1 MRLLLSDIFS
11 CIIYN
16 IKNFKMKKNQINILK
31 DRGIILVSG
40 NDSTEF
46 LQNIITNDI
55 NQVKETNSIFSGIF
69 TPQGKYLYE
78 FFVIKSKEGY
88 LLDCPEEFV
97 EEILIFLDKYKL
109 RSDVKIQNISNK
121 FVVGIIS
128 NAKMEEIKK
137 NENKFSQTIIYR
149 SSSIFKDPRS
159 DKLGSRIISS
169 LEKLYLNIKKL
180 SLNIQD
186 NNDYF
191 YNAYIA
197 GVPIKKL
204 KNLQNN
210 LFGLEANFEEFNA
223 IDFKKGCYIG
233 QENTARMKLK
243 NKIRKKLFAVNSTEN
258 LEIGSEIFVNDNSIG
273 KLLIGNPYPFGLID
287 VFKINKNE
295 LRNNEVLVGKH
306 KAKIIL

>member
-1 MRLLLSDIFS
+1 
-11 CIIYN
+11 
-16 IKNFKMKKNQINILK
+16 MKKNQISILK

-40 NDSTEF
+40 KDSKEF

-55 NQVKETNSIFSGIF
+55 NNVRDTNSIFSGIF

-78 FFVIKSKEGY
+78 FFVLKSDEGY
-88 LLDCPEEFV
+88 LLDCPDEFI
-97 EEILIFLDKYKL
+97 EEIITFLNKYKL
-109 RSDVKIQNISNK
+109 NSEVLIQNISNK

-128 NAKMEEIKK
+128 NEKFDEIKK
-137 NENKFSQTIIYR
+137 NENKFTQTIIYR
-149 SSSIFKDPRS
+149 LSPIFQDPRS
-159 DKLGSRIISS
+159 NKLGSRIISN
-169 LEKLYLNIKKL
+169 LEKLYLTIKKL
-180 SLNIQD
+180 SLNIQE

-191 YNAYIA
+191 VDAHKA

-210 LFGLEANFEEFNA
+210 LFGLEANFEEFTA

-243 NKIRKKLFAVNSTEN
+243 NKQRKKLFALSSNSS
-258 LEIGSEIFVNDNSIG
+258 LELGSEITIENNSIG
-273 KLLIGNPYPFGLID
+273 KILISNPYPFGLLDPTRID
-287 VFKINKNE
+287 LAKLKDQ
-295 LRNNEVLVGKH
+295 EVLVGKH

>member
-1 MRLLLSDIFS
+1 
-11 CIIYN
+11 
-16 IKNFKMKKNQINILK
+16 MKKNQINILK

-40 NDSTEF
+40 NDSKEF

-55 NQVKETNSIFSGIF
+55 NTVRDTHSIFSGIF

-78 FFVIKSKEGY
+78 FFVLKSDEGY
-88 LLDCPEEFV
+88 LLDCPDEFI
-97 EEILIFLDKYKL
+97 EEILTFLNKYKL
-109 RSDVKIQNISNK
+109 NSEVLIQNISNK

-128 NAKMEEIKK
+128 NEKFDEIKK
-137 NENKFSQTIIYR
+137 NENKFTQTIIYR
-149 SSSIFKDPRS
+149 LSPIFQDPRS
-159 DKLGSRIISS
+159 NKLGSRIISN
-169 LEKLYLNIKKL
+169 LEKLYLTIKKL
-180 SLNIQD
+180 SLNIQE

-191 YNAYIA
+191 VDAHKA

-210 LFGLEANFEEFNA
+210 LFGLEANFEEFTA

-243 NKIRKKLFAVNSTEN
+243 NKQRKKLFALSSNSS
-258 LEIGSEIFVNDNSIG
+258 LELGSEITIENNSIG
-273 KLLIGNPYPFGLID
+273 KILISNPYPFGLLDTTKID
-287 VFKINKNE
+287 LTKLQDK
-295 LRNNEVLVGKH
+295 EVLVGKH